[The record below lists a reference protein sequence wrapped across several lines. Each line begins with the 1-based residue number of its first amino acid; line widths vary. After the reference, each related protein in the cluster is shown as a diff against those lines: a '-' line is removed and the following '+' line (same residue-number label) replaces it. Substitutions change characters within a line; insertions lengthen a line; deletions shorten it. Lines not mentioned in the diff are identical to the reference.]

1 METKSP
7 VILGLIVGLSLIASA
22 AVGGYSFY
30 KVRSLDNTLGVT
42 GSTTKSV
49 KSDLVKW
56 QSSFSRTITL
66 DSLKSGYTQMK
77 HDQDLVIKFFKDN
90 GIAETDINISAV
102 SMNQNYNYNQN
113 SNLPVQY
120 VLLQNV
126 QVQSADIDK
135 ITALSKNIQS
145 LIDSGVIFSTQSV
158 DYYYTKLPDLRI
170 ELLGDAMKDARTRAS
185 QIAES
190 AGQHVGALKSAAS
203 GVVQVMQPNSTDV
216 SDYGS
221 YDTQTIDKQ
230 VMVTVKATFVL
241 N

>member
-7 VILGLIVGLSLIASA
+7 VVLGIIIGLSLMASA
-22 AVGGYSFY
+22 AIGGYSFY

-42 GSTTKSV
+42 GSTSKDV
-49 KSDLVKW
+49 RSDMVKW
-56 QSSFSRTITL
+56 QSSFSRIITL
-66 DSLKSGYTQMK
+66 EQIKTGYAQMK
-77 HDQDLVIKFFKDN
+77 HDQDLVVKFFKDN
-90 GIAETDINISAV
+90 GIDEKNINISAV
-102 SMNQNYNYNQN
+102 SMNQNYNYQQN
-113 SNLPVQY
+113 SGLPVQY
-120 VLLQNV
+120 ILLQNV
-126 QVQSADIDK
+126 QVQSNDVDK
-135 ITALSKNIQS
+135 ITALSKNIQP

-158 DYYYTKLPDLRI
+158 DYFYTKLPDLRV
-170 ELLGDAMKDARTRAS
+170 ELLGDAMKDATTRAA
-185 QIAES
+185 QIAQS
-190 AGQHVGALKSAAS
+190 AGKHVGSLKSAAS